1 MAVPGARRQSAAG
14 LVMSAAAI
22 SRGEHD
28 RIVREALAGV
38 FALTPVDLYIYLGG
52 DPEAFDDVARTIMEW
67 WLRSHGYAE
76 EDVAPACWS
85 PCKRLWVRREVW
97 PEDARWL
104 FEVAH

>member
-1 MAVPGARRQSAAG
+1 MPGAT
-14 LVMSAAAI
+14 I

-38 FALTPVDLYIYLGG
+38 FALTPLDLYVYLGG
-52 DPEAFDDVARTIMEW
+52 EVEAFDEVARAIMEW

-85 PCKRLWVRREVW
+85 PRKRLWVRREAW
-97 PEDARWL
+97 PEDAPWL
-104 FEVAH
+104 EKVAH